1 MKRRFAIIAISLL
14 LLLVLAYLLLKYN
27 SGKLQILLSSD
38 PFPMTIGSSSLKIQV
53 VENGQPIENAS
64 LRIITQLA
72 HPGAPEIVY
81 FPYRVMD
88 AMYEV
93 PVVWS
98 MMGQASILVRAELPD
113 NRAVE
118 ERFSAFVYLVPPLET
133 NGHSS
138 YRSFDELSRDIASN
152 SAEEYWIVIPQ
163 GTREMMLMGMGD
175 EFVPAQI
182 RLNLKGQHTLIIRND
197 DFADHSIG
205 PFFVR
210 AGEIVRQTFSEVAII
225 EGTCSVRH
233 NASIRIIVEES

>member
-1 MKRRFAIIAISLL
+1 MKSRFAAIAIIFCMLL
-14 LLLVLAYLLLKYN
+14 LIAYLLQ
-27 SGKLQILLSSD
+27 SRSSKLQILLSSD

-53 VENGQPIENAS
+53 LDSGQAIENAN

-72 HPGAPEIVY
+72 QPGAPEIVY
-81 FPYRVMD
+81 FPYRV
-88 AMYEV
+88 ANGIYEV

-98 MMGQASILVRAELPD
+98 MSGQASVLVRAELPD
-113 NRAVE
+113 NRVAE
-118 ERFSAFVYLVPPLET
+118 ERFSAFVYLIPPLET
-133 NGHSS
+133 NHQNS
-138 YRSFDELSRDIASN
+138 YRSVDELSRDIAAN
-152 SAEEYWIVIPQ
+152 SAEEYWRVIPQ

-182 RLNLKGQHTLIIRND
+182 RLNLNGQHTLVIRND

-210 AGEIVRQTFSEVAII
+210 AGETVRQTFSEVAII